1 MKFNSDLGDKND
13 IRNVLHFIA
22 TRIGDPD
29 DPETVRALW
38 DEMLSYL
45 TTDELRGFA
54 AYMLQVPPE
63 TTKGTENV

>member
-13 IRNVLHFIA
+13 IRNVLRFIGS
-22 TRIGDPD
+22 RIGDPD

-54 AYMLQVPPE
+54 DYMLQLPPATSE
-63 TTKGTENV
+63 GN